1 MRSSMTPGLVLEIAA
16 MSLFPAITLVFC
28 LVLLFE
34 VPTVAAAVMESVAT
48 FPLWA
53 QVLLVALIVLAT
65 TPLFWVLLAPRLG
78 ARRTFDALTPGGR
91 WDDRR

>member
-28 LVLLFE
+28 LLLLFE
-34 VPTVAAAVMESVAT
+34 VPTVAAAVMESIAT

-53 QVLLVALIVLAT
+53 QVFLVVLMVLAT
-65 TPLFWVLLAPRLG
+65 TPLFWVLFAPRFTSH
-78 ARRTFDALTPGGR
+78 RYSDMLTPGGR
-91 WDDRR
+91 WDDRG

>member
-1 MRSSMTPGLVLEIAA
+1 MRSSMTPGLVLEVAA
-16 MSLFPAITLVFC
+16 ISLFPAITLVFC
-28 LVLLFE
+28 MLLLFE
-34 VPTVAAAVMESVAT
+34 VPTVAAAVMESIAT

-53 QVLLVALIVLAT
+53 QVFFVVLTVLAT
-65 TPLFWVLLAPRLG
+65 TPLLWVLLAPRLG